1 MGIPVLFIR
10 GTKGSGKTKFIE
22 ESLINGD
29 FGDVG
34 KALVLKLE
42 NGEAEY
48 DEAKLSGKNAFV
60 SSILNLNDF
69 TEKVITEQVKKYRP
83 QVIFIEA
90 NEAWGFDDIK
100 MPKYFDLQQTITIIS
115 GEKFNEELNAMR
127 QLYQNMIS
135 ASEFVIINRCKPVE
149 ATSQMKRNVKLMNN
163 RCIAIALDKDGKQLK
178 LDSDLPFD
186 VKGEKIVLTPRD
198 FGIWYIDTFE
208 SKERYDNK
216 LIEFDC
222 MAVFS
227 KKLPPKTFV
236 AGRFAMTCCA
246 NDIQLLGHLLSYK
259 GDIKLKNKAW
269 VHVLARIHYMRF
281 RGAQDEQV
289 VLEGLDVK
297 EIPAPSGEDEV
308 LNLV

>member
-22 ESLINGD
+22 QSLINED

-34 KALVLKLE
+34 KALVLTLE
-42 NGEAEY
+42 SGDTEY
-48 DEAKLSGKNAFV
+48 NEAKLSGHNTFV
-60 SSILNLNDF
+60 SAIFNLNDF

-83 QVIFIEA
+83 QVIFVEV

-100 MPKYFDLQQTITIIS
+100 MPKYFDLQQTITIIN
-115 GEKFNEELNAMR
+115 GEKFNEELNSMR
-127 QLYQNMIS
+127 QLYQDMIS
-135 ASEFVIINRCKPVE
+135 SSELVIINRCKPTE
-149 ATSQMKRNVKLMNN
+149 ETSQMKRNVKLMNN
-163 RCIAIALDKDGKQLK
+163 RTIAIALDDSGNQLK
-178 LDSDLPFD
+178 LDSDLPFN
-186 VKGEKIVLTPRD
+186 VKSEKITISPRD

-208 SKERYDNK
+208 SKERYNNK

-259 GDIKLKNKAW
+259 GDIKIKNKAW

-281 RGAQDEQV
+281 RGSEEEQV

-297 EIPAPSGEDEV
+297 EITKPNGEDEI
-308 LNLV
+308 LNFV